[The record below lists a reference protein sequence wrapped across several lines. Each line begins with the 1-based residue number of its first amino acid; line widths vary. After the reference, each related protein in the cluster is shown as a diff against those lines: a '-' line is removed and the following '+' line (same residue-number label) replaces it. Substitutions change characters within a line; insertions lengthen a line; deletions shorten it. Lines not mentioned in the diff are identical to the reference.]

1 MKKFLFTLFL
11 GAFCFPLFS
20 QHLKPAYRLF
30 DQDGREV
37 SYADVLKKAEKA
49 DVLFFGEQHNNPICH
64 WLQLEMTRDL
74 YEAKNGKLLLGAE
87 MFERDNQLLMDEYLR
102 GTLTQKSFEEEAR
115 LWKNYV
121 TDYKPLVEFAKAK
134 KIPFIGT
141 NIPRRYANLVFRNG
155 IKSLDSL
162 DVAAKGF
169 LAPLPITVDMELP
182 SYKNMIAMM
191 GGHGGPNAANL
202 IHSQAVKDATMGY
215 FIAQSLQRGHL
226 MVHYNGSYH
235 SDLKE
240 GTVWYLKKYAPRT
253 EVVTIASVE
262 QEKLDTLLESNQK
275 KGDFILV
282 VPTSMTKT
290 Y

>member
-115 LWKNYV
+115 
-121 TDYKPLVEFAKAK
+121 
-134 KIPFIGT
+134 
-141 NIPRRYANLVFRNG
+141 
-155 IKSLDSL
+155 
-162 DVAAKGF
+162 
-169 LAPLPITVDMELP
+169 
-182 SYKNMIAMM
+182 
-191 GGHGGPNAANL
+191 
-202 IHSQAVKDATMGY
+202 
-215 FIAQSLQRGHL
+215 
-226 MVHYNGSYH
+226 
-235 SDLKE
+235 
-240 GTVWYLKKYAPRT
+240 
-253 EVVTIASVE
+253 
-262 QEKLDTLLESNQK
+262 
-275 KGDFILV
+275 
-282 VPTSMTKT
+282 
-290 Y
+290 